1 MTNMNSLLNFCTCF
15 CQAQPYPLHLYQND
29 ELIFCAPESEIDLIS
44 PHYALLSRIPQQVFL
59 QEIHDS
65 LLFGGVF
72 SRDRSRLFLLGPA
85 PMHTEVNEEFLH
97 KLMGEYGFSL
107 KQKKALR
114 SYLERSNGNSYLQ
127 FRNIL
132 QLLYF
137 FLYREMAAEIPEL
150 NLSSYPLNR
159 EMNKKVIEDIAE
171 DADPRSYQL
180 AYEFERQVLTYI
192 RDGNTAAFRQGITAS
207 QMHIGTLSHSNLRQC
222 KNLFIC
228 IVSLA
233 TRAAIDGGLDL
244 ETAYRLSDFYI
255 QRGENTQT
263 AAGINELIDTACLD
277 FAQRTRASKFS
288 PDMPTDLYNCLQYIR
303 QNVHTPLRVRD
314 VAAYAHLSVS
324 QLERK
329 FHNVLGFYPSEFI
342 IRCKLEEAK
351 NLLAHT
357 NRSLNEIS
365 QILCF
370 SSQSY
375 FCNVFKKKYQMTPG
389 EYRRSRAGQADSRFT
404 SKVSGKIG
412 QRN

>member
-1 MTNMNSLLNFCTCF
+1 
-15 CQAQPYPLHLYQND
+15 
-29 ELIFCAPESEIDLIS
+29 
-44 PHYALLSRIPQQVFL
+44 
-59 QEIHDS
+59 
-65 LLFGGVF
+65 
-72 SRDRSRLFLLGPA
+72 
-85 PMHTEVNEEFLH
+85 
-97 KLMGEYGFSL
+97 
-107 KQKKALR
+107 
-114 SYLERSNGNSYLQ
+114 
-127 FRNIL
+127 
-132 QLLYF
+132 
-137 FLYREMAAEIPEL
+137 MAAEIPEL

-207 QMHIGTLSHSNLRQC
+207 QMHIGTLSRSNPASMQ
-222 KNLFIC
+222 K
-228 IVSLA
+228 SLYLHRLSGNQERPLTA
-233 TRAAIDGGLDL
+233 GLDL
-244 ETAYRLSDFYI
+244 ETAYRLSDFI
-255 QRGENTQT
+255 HSERREDTDM

-329 FHNVLGFYPSEFI
+329 FHSILGFYPSEFI

-404 SKVSGKIG
+404 SQVSGKIG